1 MNYEEIMRKIID
13 GLTGDSIID
22 IVYLNEQLESYK
34 DHALAPE
41 IIQGINH
48 LIYHLLPEE
57 TKREIILALQRNAI
71 RNERTLKEARCLVDQ
86 KDYGKAL
93 RMLERLIQEED
104 GEGGLF
110 RNDSVSEYFSF
121 HNFFEEVLFREL
133 YQFRKIIR
141 SVPGDFSGMYFLYG
155 YSLLALSRVNEAKK
169 ALEKSLRWNPMNLKP
184 LFELAEIC
192 RMDGDEEMFQF
203 HITRGF
209 QSAYSSA
216 DLARCYR
223 TLGNHHLEKGNYGL
237 ADCLYFFSLAFEGDN
252 AVAHAKLDT
261 IARKMGKVEATP
273 PLLTDLWETCAQNDI
288 PIGPNHIVL
297 DLAVSLGHKAMKEGA
312 NVTAR
317 FLFGI
322 AYDLT
327 KDEKIKVWMEEL
339 PPPEDVM

>member
-13 GLTGDSIID
+13 GLTGDSNRD
-22 IVYLNEQLESYK
+22 IVYLNEQLECYK
-34 DHALAPE
+34 EHALAPE

-57 TKREIILALQRNAI
+57 TKREIALALQRNSI
-71 RNERTLKEARCLVDQ
+71 RNERTLKEAQTLVEG

-93 RMLERLIQEED
+93 KVLGKLIEEED
-104 GEGGLF
+104 GSGGLF
-110 RNDSVSEYFSF
+110 RNDSVSEYFAF

-133 YQFRKIIR
+133 HQFKKIIR
-141 SVPGDFSGMYFLYG
+141 PVPGDFSEMYFLYG
-155 YSLLALSRVNEAKK
+155 YSLLALSRVKEARR

-192 RMDGDEEMFQF
+192 RTDGDEDRFMDY
-203 HITRGF
+203 ITRCF
-209 QSAYSSA
+209 KSAYSSA

-223 TLGNHHLEKGNYGL
+223 NLGDYHQEKGNYGL
-237 ADCLYFFSLAFEGDN
+237 ADNLYFFSLAFDGDN
-252 AVAHAKLDT
+252 PVAHAKLED
-261 IARKMGKVEATP
+261 IAKKLGKAETAP
-273 PLLTDLWETCAQNDI
+273 PRLPDLWETCAQNDI
-288 PIGPNHIVL
+288 QIGPNRIVL

-312 NVTAR
+312 DVSAR

-327 KDEKIKVWMEEL
+327 KDEKIRSWMNEL
-339 PPPEDVM
+339 PQPDDVM